1 MMLLLTWTNKIN
13 LFVKVNDKNDKSDR
27 FIIIN
32 SIITKR

>member
-1 MMLLLTWTNKIN
+1 MMLLLAWTNKIN

>member
-1 MMLLLTWTNKIN
+1 MMHLLKWTNKIN
-13 LFVKVNDKNDKSDR
+13 LFVKVNEKSDKSDR